1 VLTQEGYIQ
10 TPTDICIL
18 HIAVNG
24 MLFIPILYVD
34 DVLVLANAEEIER
47 VASFMTK
54 TIQ

>member
-10 TPTDICIL
+10 TSTDICIVQR
-18 HIAVNG
+18 AVNG

-34 DVLVLANAEEIER
+34 DVSVLANAEEIER
-47 VASFMTK
+47 EASFLTK